1 MNLSTQ
7 SVDNIQKAN
16 KELLISQEYQKGRG
30 LMIGLIFVLLG
41 LFLIFYDY
49 LI

>member
-16 KELLISQEYQKGRG
+16 KELKISQEYQKGRG

-41 LFLIFYDY
+41 VFLIYYDY
-49 LI
+49 AI